1 MTFKGTWILAAC
13 WRFVLSVNIAQLLV
27 YVTKI
32 RNRVLLHTVR
42 KMKKCPRWTSYL
54 NVTKL
59 CPARVKVI
67 GFEEEHRGMWA
78 LIVSVVLHKSLISF
92 SLGLSAFN
100 VFLYIR
106 NVVYVILIFVTSSPV
121 GALLGALLKELLSHQ
136 QKTDIIIGIGD

>member
-13 WRFVLSVNIAQLLV
+13 WRFVLSVNVARILN
-27 YVTKI
+27 YEHSTVTYSPQDENI
-32 RNRVLLHTVR
+32 V
-42 KMKKCPRWTSYL
+42 RWTSYL

>member
-1 MTFKGTWILAAC
+1 MGGTLKRIE
-13 WRFVLSVNIAQLLV
+13 
-27 YVTKI
+27 
-32 RNRVLLHTVR
+32 
-42 KMKKCPRWTSYL
+42 
-54 NVTKL
+54 TKL
-59 CPARVKVI
+59 LARVKVI

-106 NVVYVILIFVTSSPV
+106 NVIYVILIFVTSAPV

-136 QKTDIIIGIGD
+136 QKTDIVIGKGD